1 MCSFYSIVDKFKK
14 LFDVLDAAR
23 VGRKGMQVM
32 LTQEKMKEWVESFA
46 LYEVE
51 LQ

>member
-1 MCSFYSIVDKFKK
+1 
-14 LFDVLDAAR
+14 VLDAKR
-23 VGRKGMQVM
+23 VGKSGMQAM

-46 LYEVE
+46 LFEVE